1 MSIETSG
8 GRSLGVEASAVGL
21 AARDAARWAAE
32 AGVAVRELRDL
43 DEAHAVIALLVEI
56 WGRPDN
62 PLITV
67 EFLRALTK
75 AGNYVAGAYDG
86 DRLIGVCIG
95 FHEEPAARTLHSHIA
110 GVAPGLAG
118 RGTGMALKLHQRAWA
133 LARGIVAVE
142 WTFDPLVSRNAYFNI
157 VKLGALP
164 VEYLPNFYGAMHDA
178 INGGDDTDRLLVRW
192 ELLSPRVRAACS
204 GTPRERPLDGPSNR
218 RVAAPADIE
227 ALRVHDAAAARGW
240 RHRLRDELEPLMAA
254 GGRVVDFDREL
265 GYLVQLAGPGA
276 RPDPEQIRRTP

>member
-1 MSIETSG
+1 MSIEAAG
-8 GRSLGVEASAVGL
+8 GPGLSIEASAVGL
-21 AARDAARWAAE
+21 AAHDAARWAAQ

-56 WGRPDN
+56 WGRPEN

-86 DRLIGVCIG
+86 DRLVGVCIG

-118 RGTGMALKLHQRAWA
+118 RGIGMALKLHQRAWA

-204 GTPRERPLDGPSNR
+204 GTPCERPAGGPSSR

-227 ALRVHDAAAARGW
+227 ALRVHDAAAARSW
-240 RHRLRDELEPLMAA
+240 RPRLRDELEPLMAA
-254 GGRVVDFDREL
+254 GGRVVDYDREL
-265 GYLVQLAGPGA
+265 GYLVELAGTDLEPTR
-276 RPDPEQIRRTP
+276 RPS

>member
-1 MSIETSG
+1 MSIEAHE
-8 GRSLGVEASAVGL
+8 GRSLGIEASAVGL
-21 AARDAARWAAE
+21 AARDAARWAAQ
-32 AGVAVRELRDL
+32 AGVAVRELREL

-56 WGRPDN
+56 WGRPEN

-118 RGTGMALKLHQRAWA
+118 RGIGMALKLHQRAWA

-204 GTPRERPLDGPSNR
+204 GTPCERPAGGPSSR

-254 GGRVVDFDREL
+254 GGRVVDFDREH
-265 GYLVQLAGPGA
+265 GYLV
-276 RPDPEQIRRTP
+276 RPDLPDTDQIRRTP

>member
-1 MSIETSG
+1 MPIETS
-8 GRSLGVEASAVGL
+8 SLGL
-21 AARDAARWAAE
+21 AAEDAARWAAK
-32 AGVAVRELRDL
+32 AGVVVRELRNL
-43 DEAHAVIALLVEI
+43 DEAHAVIDLLVEI
-56 WGRPDN
+56 WGRPEN

-110 GVAPGLAG
+110 GVVPELAG
-118 RGTGMALKLHQRAWA
+118 RGVGTALKLHQRAWA
-133 LARGIVAVE
+133 LARGIIAIE

-178 INGGDDTDRLLVRW
+178 INGGDDTDRLLARW
-192 ELLSPRVRAACS
+192 ELLSPRVLAACS
-204 GTPRERPLDGPSNR
+204 GTPFERPVGGPSSR

-227 ALRVHDAAAARGW
+227 ALRVSDAATAGAW
-240 RHRLRDELEPLMAA
+240 RHRLRDELEPLMAS
-254 GGRVVDFDREL
+254 GGRVVDFDCEL
-265 GYLVQLAGPGA
+265 GYLVELGD
-276 RPDPEQIRRTP
+276 PDLEQIRRTS